1 MTPPAKRST
10 AGPNRYPAIAD
21 YAMISDCHTA
31 ALISRTGCIDWCCF
45 PRFDSGSYFG
55 RLLDWE
61 KGGHCSLGPVGGES
75 ADSRSYLDGTLVL
88 ETMFRSAVG
97 EARLLDCFT
106 IRRGGSTHPYHQL
119 LRVVEGVRGRMDLEL
134 TVAPRFDYGGVSPWL
149 RKHGSNVFTA
159 IGGDD
164 GLIISGDWEFDPLD
178 HHGLTA
184 HASIQASERV
194 RLSLQFARPQDLDP
208 APPDPPGSEELDERL
223 DYTIRWWKRWSSKG
237 ALNTPGGPAAL
248 RSAVVLKGLTNAPTG
263 AIAAAPTT
271 SLPEAVGG
279 SRNWDYRFSWIRDS
293 TFTVRALGELGFQ
306 DEADGFR
313 RFVERSAA
321 GTAGDLQIMYGVGGE
336 RRLTEIELD
345 GLEGYR
351 GSRPVRI
358 GNAAAK
364 QVQLDV
370 YGELLE
376 LAWEWQNRGHS
387 PDDDYWRFLVELV
400 NAAAVRWRD
409 PDRGLWE
416 IRGAPRHFVHSKVSM
431 WGALDRGIKLARECQ
446 RKAPERRWKKARD
459 EIRQAVETRGYDK
472 KRGVFV
478 RAFGAKA
485 VDAALLLL
493 PLNGFVAYDDERMIR
508 TTDAIR
514 HDLEE
519 GGLVKRY
526 RRRDGL
532 AGQEGTF
539 LPCTFWLAECLAKQG
554 RVTEAREVFDRG
566 VATGND
572 LGLFAEEFDPAKGE
586 MLGNFPQGLTH
597 LSHIA
602 AAVAL
607 AN

>member
-1 MTPPAKRST
+1 
-10 AGPNRYPAIAD
+10 
-21 YAMISDCHTA
+21 
-31 ALISRTGCIDWCCF
+31 
-45 PRFDSGSYFG
+45 
-55 RLLDWE
+55 
-61 KGGHCSLGPVGGES
+61 
-75 ADSRSYLDGTLVL
+75 
-88 ETMFRSAVG
+88 
-97 EARLLDCFT
+97 
-106 IRRGGSTHPYHQL
+106 
-119 LRVVEGVRGRMDLEL
+119 
-134 TVAPRFDYGGVSPWL
+134 
-149 RKHGSNVFTA
+149 
-159 IGGDD
+159 
-164 GLIISGDWEFDPLD
+164 
-178 HHGLTA
+178 
-184 HASIQASERV
+184 V

-306 DEADGFR
+306 EEADGFR

-409 PDRGLWE
+409 PAQERD
-416 IRGAPRHFVHSKVSM
+416 PRIGK
-431 WGALDRGIKLARECQ
+431 
-446 RKAPERRWKKARD
+446 
-459 EIRQAVETRGYDK
+459 
-472 KRGVFV
+472 
-478 RAFGAKA
+478 
-485 VDAALLLL
+485 
-493 PLNGFVAYDDERMIR
+493 
-508 TTDAIR
+508 
-514 HDLEE
+514 
-519 GGLVKRY
+519 
-526 RRRDGL
+526 RRRREDRL
-532 AGQEGTF
+532 QEQHTSSSY
-539 LPCTFWLAECLAKQG
+539 
-554 RVTEAREVFDRG
+554 
-566 VATGND
+566 
-572 LGLFAEEFDPAKGE
+572 
-586 MLGNFPQGLTH
+586 H
-597 LSHIA
+597 LSRFHVSIPIDLVNPCRSFGTVRMPRACGSASRARSGNSRASSFTFPA
-602 AAVAL
+602 ARSMSWCRR
-607 AN
+607 